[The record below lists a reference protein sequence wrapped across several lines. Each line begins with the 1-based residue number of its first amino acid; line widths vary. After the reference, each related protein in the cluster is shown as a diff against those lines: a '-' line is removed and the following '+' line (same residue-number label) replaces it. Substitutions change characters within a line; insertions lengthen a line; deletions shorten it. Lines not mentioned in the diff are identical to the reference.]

1 MILFLR
7 HFLFRDFWLKL
18 LSLAMAVMIWFT
30 VWFAIRKDVAPGAS
44 FAGPISEQTYFN
56 VPVRIIFS
64 AADVRA
70 VKVEPNTVDVR
81 VRGEMRL
88 LQEVKPQDIHAVVDL
103 TGIEA
108 ARSLSK
114 RIEISMPAGVTLV
127 EAVPGQVD
135 VTLPP
140 KL

>member
-18 LSLAMAVMIWFT
+18 LSLALAVMIWLT
-30 VWFAIRKDVAPGAS
+30 VWFAIRKDVAPGATFS
-44 FAGPISEQTYFN
+44 GPASEQTYFN
-56 VPVRIIFS
+56 VPVRVVLP

-70 VKVEPNTVDVR
+70 VKVDPSAVEVR
-81 VRGEMRL
+81 VRGETRL
-88 LQEVKPQDIHAVVDL
+88 LQGVKPEEIHAVVDL

-114 RIEISMPAGVTLV
+114 RIEISTPTGVTVV
-127 EAVPGQVD
+127 EVVPGQVD
-135 VTLPP
+135 VTVPP